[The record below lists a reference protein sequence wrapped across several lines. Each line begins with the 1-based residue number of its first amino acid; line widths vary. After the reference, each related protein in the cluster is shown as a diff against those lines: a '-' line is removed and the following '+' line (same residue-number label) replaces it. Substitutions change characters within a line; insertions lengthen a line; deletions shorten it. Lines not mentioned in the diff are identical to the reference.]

1 MLTNFSIKTFERKE
15 SESLDDYVLKV
26 LRFIG
31 IPACVNTL
39 TVVTGLPPHRLCKIL
54 NRLEMDKRIKKITNV
69 YHAYWKP
76 L

>member
-1 MLTNFSIKTFERKE
+1 MLTNCPVKMFERE
-15 SESLDDYVLKV
+15 ENETLDDYVLKA
-26 LRFIG
+26 LRLIG

-39 TVVTGLPPHRLCKIL
+39 VVVTDIPPHRLCKIL

-69 YHAYWKP
+69 YHAYWQP